1 MRNGKTK
8 GTFENSD
15 HPKPSRNGPTYA
27 TNDNAF
33 MARKWAFQ
41 SHWNAAAALRWE

>member
-15 HPKPSRNGPTYA
+15 HPEIPALPLASMTTY
-27 TNDNAF
+27 DNAF

-41 SHWNAAAALRWE
+41 SHWNAATM